1 MVLFNKKAGKEE
13 VKKEAKVEHIEK
25 SQLSSDIKLTEES
38 KSRLME
44 PIENKSKTYTKSL
57 QKKIPTAQGDSNK
70 PIMKIQNVNKIFKTG
85 GGEVQVLHEI
95 NFDIMPGSFN
105 IIFGPSGSGKTTIL
119 NTLLGLEKPTNGQV
133 SFYGQDLYTLG
144 QDEMSQFRAHR
155 YGVIYQTSNWVES
168 LNCAENVA
176 LPLLFLGIDE
186 KEAYGKAMENLEIV
200 GMSQFATR
208 DPKTLSGGQQQRISL
223 ARSLINNPWLIIA
236 DEPTG
241 NLDSKAGNDV
251 MKILYD
257 LCRNLKRTIVLVTH
271 NLDYVILANQMI
283 YLKDGHLSTREEAL
297 PKPIKI
303 EVASGELST

>member
-1 MVLFNKKAGKEE
+1 MVFFNRKERNKE
-13 VKKEAKVEHIEK
+13 VKLEQTEK
-25 SQLSSDIKLTEES
+25 SQLSSEIKLTEES
-38 KSRLME
+38 KVRLTE
-44 PIENKSKTYTKSL
+44 PIENRSKTFTKNL
-57 QKKIPTAQGDSNK
+57 QKKIPTTDKDTNK
-70 PIMKIQNVNKIFKTG
+70 PIMQVKNVDKVFKTG
-85 GGEVQVLHEI
+85 GEDVQVLHEI
-95 NFDIMPGSFN
+95 NFEISPGSFN

-133 SFYGQDLYTLG
+133 SFYGQDIYSLE
-144 QDEMSQFRAHR
+144 QDEMAQFRAHR

-168 LNCAENVA
+168 LNVVENVG

-186 KEAYGKAMENLEIV
+186 KEAKRKAMENLEIV
-200 GMSQFATR
+200 GMQEFSTS
-208 DPKTLSGGQQQRISL
+208 DPRILSGGQQQRVSL

-241 NLDSKAGNDV
+241 NLDSKAGKDV

-257 LCRNLKRTIVLVTH
+257 LCKNLKRTIVLVTH

-297 PKPIKI
+297 PKPIQI
-303 EVASGELST
+303 DISGGTAIK

>member
-1 MVLFNKKAGKEE
+1 MVIFNKKEDLTKEE
-13 VKKEAKVEHIEK
+13 IVKQEK
-25 SQLSSDIKLTEES
+25 TQLSSDIKLTEES

-44 PIENKSKTYTKSL
+44 PIEQKSKTFTKSL
-57 QKKIPTAQGDSNK
+57 QKKIPTAQNDTNK
-70 PIMKIQNVNKIFKTG
+70 PVMKVQNVNKIFKTG
-85 GGEVQVLHEI
+85 GGEVQVLREI
-95 NFDIMPGSFN
+95 SFDILPGSFN

-133 SFYGQDLYTLG
+133 TFYGQDLYELQ

-155 YGVIYQTSNWVES
+155 YGVVYQTSNWVES

-200 GMSQFATR
+200 GMKDFATR

-257 LCRNLKRTIVLVTH
+257 LCKNLKRTVVLVTH
-271 NLDYVILANQMI
+271 NLDYVILASQMI
-283 YLKDGHLSTREEAL
+283 YLKDGHLSDRQEAL
-297 PKPIKI
+297 PQPIKI
-303 EVASGELST
+303 DVSGQLNT